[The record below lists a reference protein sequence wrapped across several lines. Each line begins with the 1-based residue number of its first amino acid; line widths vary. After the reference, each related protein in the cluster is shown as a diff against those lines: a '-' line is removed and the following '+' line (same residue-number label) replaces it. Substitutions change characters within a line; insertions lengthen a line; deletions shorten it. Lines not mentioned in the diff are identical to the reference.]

1 MTEIQKI
8 IDKLDISD
16 EIKSVLLSLSK
27 LKTKSKMYTALVLND
42 LGIKCKMPENDYV
55 LSQID
60 SALKY
65 GLIGKTDYAEGS
77 EIRGGE
83 AFHTGQK
90 VSFDVTTG
98 PRM

>member
-42 LGIKCKMPENDYV
+42 LGIKCKMPNKEYV
-55 LSQID
+55 LDQLDEALITGKID
-60 SALKY
+60 
-65 GLIGKTDYAEGS
+65 KTDYENINSYFNVAK
-77 EIRGGE
+77 IHH
-83 AFHTGQK
+83 FTMK
-90 VSFDVTTG
+90 IV
-98 PRM
+98 